1 MTTGRILI
9 VDDEESVR
17 IMLKLVLSSEG
28 HEVLEAADG
37 LQAVQIARR
46 EEPDAIIMDMRM
58 PGMDGIAALRT
69 LRSERNNAA
78 VILMTAFATVE
89 SAVEAMKSGA
99 YDYIIK
105 PFNID
110 EVKILLGRML
120 ESRQLAA
127 EANFLRRELCAVY
140 GLGKT
145 LTRSAKMRA
154 VYDSAAKVAPTHS
167 TVLVTGESGTGKE
180 LLVNLVHYNSRR
192 VGGPFVKV
200 NCSALP
206 ESLLESEL
214 FGHEKG
220 AFTNATH
227 RRLGRFEL
235 ADKGTLFLDEIGEMP
250 PSVQVKLLRVL
261 QEREFERVGGNRTVK
276 TDIRIIA
283 ATNQSLPELV
293 EQGKFRGDL
302 YYRLVVVTLEIPP
315 LRERREDVPLLARLF
330 LQRFAQETG
339 RELDDFDPE
348 TLAAL
353 QRYHWPGNVRE
364 LSNVVERAVVMS
376 TGRILFPDDLPPHLS
391 AGWMSAR
398 KDETDIWQK
407 RTLRDILK
415 ETERETIRQ
424 VLTRNRGNRMK
435 TARDLAMSR
444 RALQYKI
451 EEYGLAAEERGQV
464 RKM

>member
-1 MTTGRILI
+1 MSCI
-9 VDDEESVR
+9 VQS
-17 IMLKLVLSSEG
+17 
-28 HEVLEAADG
+28 
-37 LQAVQIARR
+37 LQNYT
-46 EEPDAIIMDMRM
+46 
-58 PGMDGIAALRT
+58 LRT
-69 LRSERNNAA
+69 PR
-78 VILMTAFATVE
+78 
-89 SAVEAMKSGA
+89 
-99 YDYIIK
+99 
-105 PFNID
+105 
-110 EVKILLGRML
+110 
-120 ESRQLAA
+120 
-127 EANFLRRELCAVY
+127 
-140 GLGKT
+140 T
-145 LTRSAKMRA
+145 LNDH
-154 VYDSAAKVAPTHS
+154 VC
-167 TVLVTGESGTGKE
+167 SGTGKE

-293 EQGKFRGDL
+293 EQGKFREDL

-330 LQRFAQETG
+330 LQRFAQETD

-391 AGWMSAR
+391 AGSMSAR